1 MAVGILTTNALAAA
15 ALTVPVGAGVSSMPV
30 ANLQDAQPRLRAR
43 FLADSGAF
51 AILADAGAA
60 VEVGVVLLGS
70 TTLQADDTVRL
81 RGSTADATGAA
92 GDALDVTL
100 TATASDAGQGQVVRP
115 VSPSAACRYL
125 RIDITCATGS
135 VRDIGLLVAGP
146 LLTLDVGIQGL
157 TEGRVPFGQALENAF
172 TGTRHD
178 VPAPLGDPRF
188 IAGALT
194 YLTQAEYL
202 ALRDDIFA
210 GTDALLVPNTA
221 DTQAELNRRSVW
233 GRLTRPRSATGFAHS
248 AALRRSL
255 QLNLVERL

>member
-1 MAVGILTTNALAAA
+1 MAVGILTTNAFATA
-15 ALTVPVGAGVSSMPV
+15 ALTVPVGAAVASMP
-30 ANLQDAQPRLRAR
+30 ASNLQDAQPRLRAR
-43 FLADSGAF
+43 FLADAGAF

-60 VEVGVVLLGS
+60 VEVGAVLLAS
-70 TTLQADDTVRL
+70 TTLQAADTLRL

-115 VSPSAACRYL
+115 VSPGAAFRYL
-125 RIDITCATGS
+125 RVDITCASGS

-146 LLTLDVGIQGL
+146 LLTLEVGIQGL
-157 TEGRVPFGQALENAF
+157 TEGRVPFGQALENPF

-188 IAGALT
+188 IGGALSL
-194 YLTQAEYL
+194 LTQAEYL
-202 ALRDDIFA
+202 ALRDAIFA
-210 GTDALLVPNTA
+210 ATDALVVPNTS
-221 DTQAELNRRSVW
+221 DTQAEINRRSVW
-233 GRLTRPRSATGFAHS
+233 GRLTRPRAASGFAHS
-248 AALRRSL
+248 AALRRAL